1 MIMRAVAAI
10 RSETQMHDSIFST
23 DPISFVH
30 VFAIIIHHFVPRRSI
45 KEHRAQLLAMMET
58 MSVITTDVD
67 GSSLTNSAKRC
78 IEATRG
84 YLRDHELDDSSLG
97 PKLRLLGDSM
107 GSSRCH

>member
-1 MIMRAVAAI
+1 MIVRAVAAI
-10 RSETQMHDSIFST
+10 RSQTQMHNSISST

-45 KEHRAQLLAMMET
+45 EEHRAQLLAMMET

-78 IEATRG
+78 IEATCG
-84 YLRDHELDDSSLG
+84 YLRDHELEDSSLR

-107 GSSRCH
+107 GSSRCY

>member
-1 MIMRAVAAI
+1 MRAVAAI

-45 KEHRAQLLAMMET
+45 EEHRTQLLAMMEM
-58 MSVITTDVD
+58 MSIIITDVD
-67 GSSLTNSAKRC
+67 GSS
-78 IEATRG
+78 
-84 YLRDHELDDSSLG
+84 LRDHELDDSSLR

-107 GSSRCH
+107 GSSRCY